1 MVLPT
6 HPVDHN
12 MVLVLEEVP
21 QDNEETHQTLVV
33 LVEVKA
39 VVVAIVRLVEDLVPL
54 VVNVQVSNFVE
65 ALPAEEEKVVV
76 VEDVPAQF
84 MVVVMELLVV
94 EMDVT
99 LVAGEQDI
107 MVVLVEVDHPMVEMV
122 EVDQDILVVTH
133 HTQLKVLQHTLEMV
147 RHHQQK
153 EGIVHF
159 ILDKFL
165 GVVDIATT
173 EEMVVIKVDLVK

>member
-76 VEDVPAQF
+76 V
-84 MVVVMELLVV
+84 
-94 EMDVT
+94 
-99 LVAGEQDI
+99 
-107 MVVLVEVDHPMVEMV
+107 
-122 EVDQDILVVTH
+122 
-133 HTQLKVLQHTLEMV
+133 
-147 RHHQQK
+147 
-153 EGIVHF
+153 
-159 ILDKFL
+159 
-165 GVVDIATT
+165 
-173 EEMVVIKVDLVK
+173 

>member
-1 MVLPT
+1 MDLPT
-6 HPVDHN
+6 HLVDHN

-76 VEDVPAQF
+76 V
-84 MVVVMELLVV
+84 
-94 EMDVT
+94 
-99 LVAGEQDI
+99 
-107 MVVLVEVDHPMVEMV
+107 
-122 EVDQDILVVTH
+122 
-133 HTQLKVLQHTLEMV
+133 
-147 RHHQQK
+147 
-153 EGIVHF
+153 
-159 ILDKFL
+159 
-165 GVVDIATT
+165 
-173 EEMVVIKVDLVK
+173 

>member
-1 MVLPT
+1 MVEVVLPT

-12 MVLVLEEVP
+12 MVLVLEEVL

-76 VEDVPAQF
+76 V
-84 MVVVMELLVV
+84 
-94 EMDVT
+94 
-99 LVAGEQDI
+99 
-107 MVVLVEVDHPMVEMV
+107 
-122 EVDQDILVVTH
+122 
-133 HTQLKVLQHTLEMV
+133 
-147 RHHQQK
+147 
-153 EGIVHF
+153 
-159 ILDKFL
+159 
-165 GVVDIATT
+165 
-173 EEMVVIKVDLVK
+173 

>member
-1 MVLPT
+1 MVEVVLPT

-76 VEDVPAQF
+76 V
-84 MVVVMELLVV
+84 
-94 EMDVT
+94 
-99 LVAGEQDI
+99 
-107 MVVLVEVDHPMVEMV
+107 
-122 EVDQDILVVTH
+122 
-133 HTQLKVLQHTLEMV
+133 
-147 RHHQQK
+147 
-153 EGIVHF
+153 
-159 ILDKFL
+159 
-165 GVVDIATT
+165 
-173 EEMVVIKVDLVK
+173 